1 MRERIVERNVHR
13 SAPVVMSRQG
23 ERGLLVSPIARSQHD
38 DLDVLLRQPV
48 EGLEKNVHPLLLH
61 QPAHHGKDRH
71 LGAGRKPAPPLERS
85 LAGRL
90 SFERADRV
98 SGGDVGV
105 GLRRPFIGID
115 PIENAAKDGGAMAQ
129 DAFKTPAVFRSLDLS
144 RVRRAHGRQRVG
156 VNEPPF
162 QEVQIIEELQL
173 ARGEPIPSESR
184 QRKVDFP
191 EPPLVGEVM
200 EGEDRPRA
208 RKGA

>member
-1 MRERIVERNVHR
+1 
-13 SAPVVMSRQG
+13 
-23 ERGLLVSPIARSQHD
+23 
-38 DLDVLLRQPV
+38 
-48 EGLEKNVHPLLLH
+48 
-61 QPAHHGKDRH
+61 
-71 LGAGRKPAPPLERS
+71 
-85 LAGRL
+85 
-90 SFERADRV
+90 
-98 SGGDVGV
+98 
-105 GLRRPFIGID
+105 
-115 PIENAAKDGGAMAQ
+115 MAQ

-144 RVRRAHGRQRVG
+144 RVCRAHGRQRVG

-208 RKGA
+208 RKGLRVERFHVERHQGGLPVVNVNDVGREAADAEELKGAAAKEDEPRRVVSVVAVLVPVEARPVEEEVVLEEMEIPRSPDRAPRGPLAQGDRDELGTGFQGMLAHRPM